1 MINKDMVIDDI
12 LYKHPDLEKVFKDI
26 GIKCF
31 G

>member
-1 MINKDMVIDDI
+1 MIKKEMVIDDI
-12 LYKHPDLEKVFKDI
+12 LYKHPELEQVFKNI

>member
-1 MINKDMVIDDI
+1 MIDKNMVIDDI
-12 LYKHPDLEKVFKDI
+12 LYKNPELEKVFKEN

>member
-12 LYKHPDLEKVFKDI
+12 LYKHPELEKIFKNI

>member
-1 MINKDMVIDDI
+1 MIDKNMIIDDI
-12 LYKHPDLEKVFKDI
+12 LYKHPKLEEVFKRF

>member
-1 MINKDMVIDDI
+1 MISKDMVIDDI
-12 LYKHPDLEKVFKDI
+12 LYKHPELESVFKEA

>member
-1 MINKDMVIDDI
+1 MINKNMVIDDI
-12 LYKHPDLEKVFKDI
+12 LYKHPELERVFKEN

>member
-1 MINKDMVIDDI
+1 MINKDMIIDDI
-12 LYKHPDLEKVFKDI
+12 LYKHPELEQVFKNI

>member
-12 LYKHPDLEKVFKDI
+12 LYKHPDLERIFKSA